1 MVDCH
6 EREGDWLMERRLT
19 WDHFGGGIDGSED
32 LGVEPHLLSEQPG
45 ELLGPWG
52 HKVSNYA
59 VDGTYIGFL
68 DFFTALG
75 GVPAFGYPKSEAR
88 YDNDPRRQLGIAVS
102 TKGFIR
108 QYFQAAVMEYH
119 PDTFSTVMLRLLGD
133 DLRNRRYPNE
143 SYQTFSSFGSVP
155 PLRFGQIYVAELVTA
170 SPGRPRPSGRR
181 YSSRRYQRPRPSPPR
196 SSCAWTGCC
205 TTSRTSTWVTT
216 SPT

>member
-1 MVDCH
+1 
-6 EREGDWLMERRLT
+6 MERRLT

-119 PDTFSTVMLRLLGD
+119 PEHLVDRDAAAPRRRLAESAISQRTVQAVRQL
-133 DLRNRRYPNE
+133 
-143 SYQTFSSFGSVP
+143 
-155 PLRFGQIYVAELVTA
+155 
-170 SPGRPRPSGRR
+170 RPRSAAAGWTDLCRGTGIG
-181 YSSRRYQRPRPSPPR
+181 QPR
-196 SSCAWTGCC
+196 S
-205 TTSRTSTWVTT
+205 RTDSDAAG
-216 SPT
+216 